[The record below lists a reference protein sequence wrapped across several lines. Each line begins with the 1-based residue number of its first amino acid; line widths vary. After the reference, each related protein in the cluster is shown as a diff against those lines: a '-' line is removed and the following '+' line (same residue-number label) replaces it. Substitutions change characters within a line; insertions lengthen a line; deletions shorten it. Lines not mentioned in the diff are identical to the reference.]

1 MPQWILS
8 SDWHPHE
15 IDKMRLELFN
25 NIKTARARMEYA
37 MLINSPKK
45 TNLLLR
51 QIFTNQKTE
60 ENHNQPANLF
70 VTCLSSLCKNVVA
83 APIYRR
89 RLDIFGP
96 YIYLWFNAVFYCCG
110 VVYDCQHANASDSDF
125 KSHFHSTRPLEM
137 QKNWL
142 CAMENNSNNWISQHG
157 QIFGSR
163 QFEISKKRGPQSIFV
178 AFCWAREHVLYTM
191 RMWHAIY

>member
-1 MPQWILS
+1 
-8 SDWHPHE
+8 
-15 IDKMRLELFN
+15 MRLELFN

-60 ENHNQPANLF
+60 ENNNQPANLF

-96 YIYLWFNAVFYCCG
+96 YIYL
-110 VVYDCQHANASDSDF
+110 
-125 KSHFHSTRPLEM
+125 
-137 QKNWL
+137 
-142 CAMENNSNNWISQHG
+142 
-157 QIFGSR
+157 
-163 QFEISKKRGPQSIFV
+163 
-178 AFCWAREHVLYTM
+178 
-191 RMWHAIY
+191 